1 MSRIIIYRIKHGKE
15 TGEEGYIDPKRNI
28 ITTKKVENETN
39 KQKADKLHQ
48 FTFSTDLVGNMEE
61 FIKYV
66 EKAGYHFT
74 PKLAEWASKQMVND
88 NGDQTHKWSV
98 SDVQNAFHSMGY
110 KLPKENTWGDAT
122 YLANMHYSDFF
133 GESLHTE
140 EEVLKQAYVDL
151 RDKDGYPEKPFN
163 RWVSDL
169 IGKRIMVQWEK
180 MI

>member
-66 EKAGYHFT
+66 EKAG
-74 PKLAEWASKQMVND
+74 KEVE
-88 NGDQTHKWSV
+88 GG
-98 SDVQNAFHSMGY
+98 SM
-110 KLPKENTWGDAT
+110 
-122 YLANMHYSDFF
+122 
-133 GESLHTE
+133 
-140 EEVLKQAYVDL
+140 
-151 RDKDGYPEKPFN
+151 
-163 RWVSDL
+163 
-169 IGKRIMVQWEK
+169 
-180 MI
+180 